1 MHEQDNELTLTQNAL
16 TEEQKAE
23 ILSRRKQAIMS
34 LLDEMKG
41 TLPAMAQSMLTMY
54 RSTVFQFVDG
64 FTYEQ
69 TEEMIDRVQSIIDG
83 IRG

>member
-1 MHEQDNELTLTQNAL
+1 
-16 TEEQKAE
+16 
-23 ILSRRKQAIMS
+23 
-34 LLDEMKG
+34 
-41 TLPAMAQSMLTMY
+41 MAQSMLTMY
-54 RSTVFQFVDG
+54 RSTVCQFVDG